1 MWGTFCPHF
10 LAGETETSISMIAKL
25 VQLESSRTGQVYL
38 AQKPLPSH
46 LLVILLR
53 LPPNVVEKEVQL
65 AIWSHTVSEPRLAFG
80 ELSTSR
86 PLFFSQLS
94 TALLWAS
101 GL

>member
-1 MWGTFCPHF
+1 MGK
-10 LAGETETSISMIAKL
+10 LRLSISMIAKL
-25 VQLESSRTGQVYL
+25 VQLESSRTVQVYL
-38 AQKPLPSH
+38 AQKPLSSH
-46 LLVILLR
+46 LLVFLLR
-53 LPPNVVEKEVQL
+53 LPPHVVEKEVQL